1 MLKMKKLSETY
12 DLRVFTDAGDYFG
25 DVEDSIVAGNKV
37 FGWKIKATKNSFLSR
52 VLGSAKGVI
61 VPHQLAKAVGDI
73 LIISKNAVPSNE
85 LRLWLFYAG
94 QSNYDSTH
102 GASRS
107 RYNGHGSL
115 L

>member
-12 DLRVFTDAGDYFG
+12 DLRVFTDSGDYFG

-37 FGWKIKATKNSFLSR
+37 FGWKIKATKNSFLSK

-73 LIISKNAVPSNE
+73 LIISKNAIPS
-85 LRLWLFYAG
+85 
-94 QSNYDSTH
+94 
-102 GASRS
+102 
-107 RYNGHGSL
+107 GSAPEVEESEE
-115 L
+115 